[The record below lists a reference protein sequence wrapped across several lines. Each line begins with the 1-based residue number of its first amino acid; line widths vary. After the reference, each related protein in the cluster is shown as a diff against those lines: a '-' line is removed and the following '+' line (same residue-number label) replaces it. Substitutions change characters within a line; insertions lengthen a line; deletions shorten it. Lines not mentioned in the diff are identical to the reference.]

1 MFLKRPEEGG
11 VPDRAGASVGLR
23 LGRKLG
29 VHLGRQPNQFTP
41 SALFRALFRASFH
54 LFSKLVVFSGNG
66 PQMPFGFLVIQ
77 QFGDGPSFQGALVPV
92 LGVVNE
98 GM

>member
-1 MFLKRPEEGG
+1 LC
-11 VPDRAGASVGLR
+11 

-29 VHLGRQPNQFTP
+29 VDLGASQINLTV
-41 SALFRALFRASFH
+41 STVRASFH
-54 LFSKLVVFSGNG
+54 VFSKLVVFSGNG
-66 PQMPFGFLVIQ
+66 QQMPFGFLVVQ
-77 QFGDGPSFQGALVPV
+77 QFGDGPSFRGALVPV